1 MEILFK
7 NSETLTGEEIS
18 LWETEFDSKRVALV
32 NRKQE
37 KDRILSI
44 CGDLLIL
51 KAFKS
56 KFKDKPLLT
65 KYTEHGKPYLK
76 DNEFYISVSHKGN
89 LAVCAVCEREIGID
103 IESVKTFDKR
113 LADRICNEQELNY
126 IGNDDLRFAQI
137 WTIKEAYSKLC
148 GHGIAMG
155 LKSIIIDIQNKTV
168 CNLPYYTEV
177 QDGYVYSWV
186 VSEKFEK
193 L

>member
-7 NSETLTGEEIS
+7 KSETLTGEEIS

-56 KFKDKPLLT
+56 KFKDKPLLI

-89 LAVCAVCEREIGID
+89 LAVCAVCDREIDLIFFSYLPETFAKMVDAFRSDNVAECKD
-103 IESVKTFDKR
+103 IHIAFF
-113 LADRICNEQELNY
+113 L
-126 IGNDDLRFAQI
+126 FAI
-137 WTIKEAYSKLC
+137 MLYC
-148 GHGIAMG
+148 
-155 LKSIIIDIQNKTV
+155 
-168 CNLPYYTEV
+168 C
-177 QDGYVYSWV
+177 
-186 VSEKFEK
+186 
-193 L
+193 